1 MNTRRYPRTMAEAF
15 GPYTDNRLH
24 APSERGRNWATVV
37 YAVMLVA
44 AIAATVIVGVPR

>member
-24 APSERGRNWATVV
+24 APSERRRNWATVL
-37 YAVMLVA
+37 YAVTLVA
-44 AIAATVIVGVPR
+44 AVVVTLLVGVPR